1 MSVDSTSA
9 LVPRLLRELGL
20 ESGVVGWQAVRA
32 WPEIA
37 GPRIARHARAV
48 GFSGGVLNVE
58 VEGSAWA
65 YELEFLKRR
74 LLRELQSRLGAH
86 VRGLRLITT
95 RGGIRR

>member
-20 ESGVVGWQAVRA
+20 ESGVVGWQAVRM

-86 VRGLRLITT
+86 VRDLRLITT

>member
-1 MSVDSTSA
+1 ME
-9 LVPRLLRELGL
+9 P
-20 ESGVVGWQAVRA
+20 W
-32 WPEIA
+32 
-37 GPRIARHARAV
+37 
-48 GFSGGVLNVE
+48 NVE

-86 VRGLRLITT
+86 IRDLRLITT

>member
-1 MSVDSTSA
+1 MSVDSTES

-20 ESGVVGWQAVRA
+20 ESGMVGWRAVRT

-48 GFSGGVLNVE
+48 GFHEGTLNVE
-58 VEGSAWA
+58 VEGSSWA

-74 LLRELQSRLGAH
+74 LLKELQSRLGMH
-86 VRGLRLITT
+86 IRDLRLITT